1 MTFRTLM
8 IRTLFLWV
16 FLELLA
22 AAQVRGPAETTIL
35 SSWARAVTTPPLI
48 LVESTVRMTSDLM
61 EGIRD
66 VRSLASENHLLHEE
80 LATLKSQNAALQTD
94 LWATQQ
100 AAESLQAL
108 PIFSG
113 TPARCLYRDMG
124 RGLLLV
130 SIDPNTQVIPVP
142 DTPVLAGGGVV
153 GRIIRVEGHTF
164 WVETLTRATAAAA
177 VVTLDGATHGLA
189 EGTGGPE
196 LEIHFVSPRAALTV
210 GQVLVTSGAD
220 GIYPPGFPVAD
231 ITSVREGGGSFLEIT
246 ARPRAN
252 SATIQ
257 AVWLVDGADPSGP
270 AGGKRP

>member
-100 AAESLQAL
+100 AAESPTFPAPL
-108 PIFSG
+108 PGACIG
-113 TPARCLYRDMG
+113 T
-124 RGLLLV
+124 
-130 SIDPNTQVIPVP
+130 
-142 DTPVLAGGGVV
+142 
-153 GRIIRVEGHTF
+153 
-164 WVETLTRATAAAA
+164 W
-177 VVTLDGATHGLA
+177 
-189 EGTGGPE
+189 
-196 LEIHFVSPRAALTV
+196 
-210 GQVLVTSGAD
+210 
-220 GIYPPGFPVAD
+220 
-231 ITSVREGGGSFLEIT
+231 GGGSSWSQSTPIH
-246 ARPRAN
+246 R
-252 SATIQ
+252 
-257 AVWLVDGADPSGP
+257 
-270 AGGKRP
+270 